1 VPKSPD
7 CCAPYEECIR
17 VKARMNSIFCGN
29 QRKTRQADAGMIVS
43 AISFGLFLLAA
54 ARPAP
59 RLMAQSERDP
69 VAQFRQIADELSAA
83 RQGGGEENQARMEKA
98 LAYLDSLAIPVLNV
112 PPAPHLEETNQRFA
126 GLAAHTPPVGENYR
140 LVKLGGSP
148 AAYAMVVN
156 FGLGGPAAVRIYG
169 SVDGRYSLAA
179 KIDHFVQK
187 DFFDSDIEI
196 ASVSDS
202 DPVFVTISGRT
213 DDLSTGQFVVWRLDG
228 NQITA
233 LWTSDLLQ
241 QSTYGADGSGFHLA
255 YCSQVDEDHPSNC
268 LKMARDLYRYQD
280 REWKRIETAESP
292 VSKPAK

>member
-1 VPKSPD
+1 
-7 CCAPYEECIR
+7 
-17 VKARMNSIFCGN
+17 
-29 QRKTRQADAGMIVS
+29 
-43 AISFGLFLLAA
+43 
-54 ARPAP
+54 
-59 RLMAQSERDP
+59 
-69 VAQFRQIADELSAA
+69 
-83 RQGGGEENQARMEKA
+83 
-98 LAYLDSLAIPVLNV
+98 
-112 PPAPHLEETNQRFA
+112 
-126 GLAAHTPPVGENYR
+126 
-140 LVKLGGSP
+140 
-148 AAYAMVVN
+148 MVVN

>member
-1 VPKSPD
+1 MLESRAVPKSPD

-29 QRKTRQADAGMIVS
+29 QRKTRRIDVGTIASV
-43 AISFGLFLLAA
+43 ISFGLFLLAA
-54 ARPAP
+54 ARPHA

-196 ASVSDS
+196 AS
-202 DPVFVTISGRT
+202 
-213 DDLSTGQFVVWRLDG
+213 
-228 NQITA
+228 
-233 LWTSDLLQ
+233 
-241 QSTYGADGSGFHLA
+241 
-255 YCSQVDEDHPSNC
+255 
-268 LKMARDLYRYQD
+268 
-280 REWKRIETAESP
+280 
-292 VSKPAK
+292 